1 MTGPANC
8 KKTNFYKNPA
18 LSLFYLYSCPAS
30 CEKSEKSL
38 EPFLRKLC
46 LGSFGDV
53 FTNISKSR
61 IFFKNPAVTF
71 LPLKPLTSCKK
82 SEKFLEPF
90 LRKLGHQQTNQPNIE
105 VSDFALIWRRFPK
118 YLQIKIFI
126 KNLALSLF
134 YLYSPLTYCT
144 KSEKSFEPF
153 LRKLHYQPINYYQQ
167 HQSYRISLMPVQ
179 QHQSHRTSLM
189 PVQKSEFLLLIF

>member
-1 MTGPANC
+1 MPNTLSDFGVPQKNSGFRPRIHWLDQQIVKKQLDIWFWAN
-8 KKTNFYKNPA
+8 
-18 LSLFYLYSCPAS
+18 
-30 CEKSEKSL
+30 L
-38 EPFLRKLC
+38 ETFLR
-46 LGSFGDV
+46 
-53 FTNISKSR
+53 ISPNLEF
-61 IFFKNPAVTF
+61 FFKNPAVTF

-153 LRKLHYQPINYYQQ
+153 LRKLHYQPTNYYQQ